1 MLCRLTPDT
10 DQRPHISAPTDIT
23 LLVSTKLSERKGF
36 IHNTG
41 EDVRF
46 KNLRDIKIEQTV
58 FGKTIGY
65 GDIVIN
71 TSASGGYQ

>member
-36 IHNTG
+36 IHTR
-41 EDVRF
+41 EKMCD
-46 KNLRDIKIEQTV
+46 LKICAISRLNKPSLEKQLDM
-58 FGKTIGY
+58 GI
-65 GDIVIN
+65 
-71 TSASGGYQ
+71 